1 MEKKQVQEENR
12 LKEEEVERLMKESEE
27 KQMAVQVLKNE
38 LEYIKRLDEEHLLRL
53 EKQKREIEVE
63 SKERVRT
70 LELQLQDAQ
79 KKMREIEVNLASEL
93 SILRLKDAKC
103 QEFLSHHAQEYK
115 VCELG
120 NIWEIYDSCCIGKN
134 LLLSM
139 YRGFELKLGMHGHE
153 GISS

>member
-1 MEKKQVQEENR
+1 MQEENR

-63 SKERVRT
+63 SKERIRT
-70 LELQLQDAQ
+70 LELQLQDTQ
-79 KKMREIEVNLASEL
+79 KKMHEIEMNSASEL
-93 SILRLKDAKC
+93 SILRLKDAKR

-115 VCELG
+115 VCELR
-120 NIWEIYDSCCIGKN
+120 NIGKYMIPAV
-134 LLLSM
+134 LGKICYFLCTEVLGM
-139 YRGFELKLGMHGHE
+139 LKLGMRGHE

>member
-12 LKEEEVERLMKESEE
+12 LKDEEVERLMKESEE

-63 SKERVRT
+63 SKERIRT

-79 KKMREIEVNLASEL
+79 KKMCEIEVNLAGEISG
-93 SILRLKDAKC
+93 LRVKDVKC
-103 QEFLSHHAQEYK
+103 QKVLCHQAQEYK
-115 VCELG
+115 VLICFV
-120 NIWEIYDSCCIGKN
+120 S
-134 LLLSM
+134 LLNF
-139 YRGFELKLGMHGHE
+139 G
-153 GISS
+153 